1 MRTGNL
7 SLSGIGHVKS
17 GKSITIAAFSNKPA
31 QFGNSTVIILI
42 FLISLNLFLVA
53 CKREKSALVTI
64 EPVTQYFAGLG
75 DAVVVSPDLNSVEGT
90 VGTII
95 TWKVRENG
103 SNQDVEPDQ
112 YTEYSWVLA
121 HNTDDL
127 MRALIVFDAA
137 RAWNTET
144 YIFLP
149 VTNAALQIH
158 QDVGLSVPQA
168 IYDEDGMNRIRELVL
183 SGKAPEG
190 SFVDQ
195 FDRFYQD

>member
-1 MRTGNL
+1 MRTRNL
-7 SLSGIGHVKS
+7 PLSGIGIWK
-17 GKSITIAAFSNKPA
+17 
-31 QFGNSTVIILI
+31 FGNSTVFILI

-53 CKREKSALVTI
+53 CKRDKSAIDTI
-64 EPVTQYFAGLG
+64 KPVSNYFDGLG
-75 DAVVVSPDLNSVEGT
+75 DAVATAPDLNPLEGT
-90 VGTII
+90 AGTII

-103 SNQDVEPDQ
+103 SVEGTEPGQ
-112 YTEYSWVLA
+112 LTEYSWVLA

-127 MRALIVFDAA
+127 MKALIVFDAA

-158 QDVGLSVPQA
+158 QEVGLSVPQA
-168 IYDEDGMNRIRELVL
+168 IYDEDGMVRIRELVL

-195 FDRFYQD
+195 FDRFYGD

>member
-1 MRTGNL
+1 
-7 SLSGIGHVKS
+7 
-17 GKSITIAAFSNKPA
+17 
-31 QFGNSTVIILI
+31 LI
-42 FLISLNLFLVA
+42 FLTSLNLFLVA

-64 EPVTQYFAGLG
+64 EPVSRYFEGLG
-75 DAVVVSPDLNSVEGT
+75 DAVVVSPDLNSLEGT

-95 TWKVRENG
+95 TWKVRENA

-127 MRALIVFDAA
+127 MKALIVFDAA
-137 RAWNTET
+137 RPWNTET

-158 QDVGLSVPQA
+158 KDVGLSVPQA